1 MPYIL
6 LRVTS
11 LEQFIL
17 REFSGEEAR
26 PNATVDKRVI
36 EKKIHDCCKKVLFE
50 ACMGE
55 IAECC
60 QKLDVIL
67 IIK

>member
-17 REFSGEEAR
+17 TEFSGEEAR
-26 PNATVDKRVI
+26 PNATVDTSFI
-36 EKKIHDCCKKVLFE
+36 EKKPHDYCKFFFDV
-50 ACMGE
+50 CMGE
-55 IAECC
+55 IAQCC

-67 IIK
+67 VIK